1 MGTSC
6 AVRILNFSDTANF
19 ITAKVSFIALGV
31 RVQDFV
37 VHSLNAELIRLMK
50 VKGYSSK
57 FVLKLKQRFA

>member
-6 AVRILNFSDTANF
+6 AVRIPNFSDTAKF
-19 ITAKVSFIALGV
+19 IMAKVSFIALGL

-37 VHSLNAELIRLMK
+37 IHSLNAELSRLMK

>member
-19 ITAKVSFIALGV
+19 IMAKVSFIALGF

-37 VHSLNAELIRLMK
+37 VHSLNDELIRLKK